1 MFRSE
6 KLLTYRRLPPSSA
19 EHAITRIASAGSKV
33 LAVGGR
39 THNLAEIFDTKV
51 NRWSE
56 ATAYPFASQVFNV
69 PMAAYRGDFV
79 LFGNSID
86 GKVF

>member
-1 MFRSE
+1 M
-6 KLLTYRRLPPSSA
+6 
-19 EHAITRIASAGSKV
+19 TRIASTEGRV

-39 THNLAEIFDTKV
+39 THTLADVFDMKV

-56 ATAYPFASQVFNV
+56 VPSYPFASHIFNV
-69 PMAAYRGDFV
+69 PMIAYRGDFV

-86 GKVF
+86 GKVFRTKILH